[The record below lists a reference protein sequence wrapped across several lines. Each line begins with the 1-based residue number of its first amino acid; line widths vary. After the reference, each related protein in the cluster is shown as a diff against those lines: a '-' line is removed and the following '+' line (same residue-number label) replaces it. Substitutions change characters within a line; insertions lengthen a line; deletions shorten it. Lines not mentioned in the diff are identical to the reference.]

1 MWNCKCK
8 CGNEL
13 VVLGKHLR
21 SGNTRSCGCY
31 QRERASK
38 SNMNRGGDLTGKRFG
53 RLVVIGEDGFVIK
66 KDGRHVRLWVCQCDC
81 GNICKVQHQ
90 YLNCGDTNSCGC
102 INSIGNMTINHILN
116 KSGIKYK
123 SEYEFKD
130 FICNSYPYRFD
141 FALFNEEN
149 ELLCLIEYQGDIH
162 FEYHNNGWNTREKFL
177 ERQRRDQ
184 EKFEYC
190 KNNGI
195 ILHYITYKEDIEKR
209 MEEILSEL

>member
-1 MWNCKCK
+1 
-8 CGNEL
+8 
-13 VVLGKHLR
+13 
-21 SGNTRSCGCY
+21 
-31 QRERASK
+31 
-38 SNMNRGGDLTGKRFG
+38 MNRGGDLTGKRFG

-66 KDGRHVRLWVCQCDC
+66 KDGRHARLWVCQCDC

-102 INSIGNMTINHILN
+102 INSIGNMTINRILN

-130 FICNSYPYRFD
+130 FICNSCPYRFD

-190 KNNGI
+190 KNNNI